1 MKAISLHQPWAS
13 LIAEGDKTI
22 ETRRWS
28 TEYRGELL
36 IVSTKRPVVT
46 SLPAGMA
53 LAVVNVADCRP
64 MTEADC
70 QAACCEIYPGAFAWM
85 LTNIRKIK
93 PFAVRGS
100 QGFYE
105 VDYEIKDEDVL
116 KVTRVCRV
124 CGCTEER
131 ACWGGCFWVEADM
144 CNACV

>member
-13 LIAEGDKTI
+13 WIAEGIKTI
-22 ETRRWS
+22 ETRSWL
-28 TEYRGELL
+28 TLYRGDLL

-53 LAVVNVADCRP
+53 RAGVNVADCRP

-93 PFAVRGS
+93 PFAYKGG
-100 QGFYE
+100 QGFYC
-105 VDYEIKDEDVL
+105 VDYTIKDEDIL
-116 KVTRVCRV
+116 KVTQACRV

-131 ACWGGCFWVEADM
+131 ACPGGCCWVEVDL
-144 CNACV
+144 CSACG